1 MLRNFIRNRVFIVQ
15 GAGSVPANISKI
27 SGAFRVLTI
36 GILGALLLAACGTAS
51 ASPAQSA
58 SSSTVDKSPYV
69 FHADLSE
76 TGQLAFLG
84 SRQAKALQGL
94 ASYVN
99 AQGGIDG
106 HKIVLDI
113 KDNQSNTVTGVAIA
127 TAWEA
132 KKIPFIFSGS
142 YSAVTR
148 AVNATAGSNG
158 PVIYDLSPVDTAQ
171 PNSYVFISGISYKL
185 DLEAILNMLH
195 SKGLSRI
202 AFLNSTDAS
211 GASGWPILQ
220 SLLKKP
226 SYSGFQVVSHQT
238 YLPTA
243 TSATTQLA
251 VIKSS
256 NPQALIIWTTG
267 TPLGTALQA
276 QASYNMSDVPDF
288 TSAGNAV
295 SGEMLH
301 FKKVLPSNIYFP
313 TGALYLK
320 PSELPSNLASTV
332 SRFQSIVSKAGGHP
346 NDGWGLAYVPAMML
360 ISALK
365 HLGINATAAQIKDYF
380 QHLTNFSTIYGV
392 YNLSSN
398 NHSGVNLKGVYMTRW
413 DGSGFS
419 QASGPSGLPLG
430 K

>member
-1 MLRNFIRNRVFIVQ
+1 MLTGFIRHKAFKVRNNNIMP
-15 GAGSVPANISKI
+15 GNIESGSKATRLVI
-27 SGAFRVLTI
+27 I
-36 GILGALLLAACGTAS
+36 GTVGALLLSACGTAS
-51 ASPAQSA
+51 ASPTKA
-58 SSSTVDKSPYV
+58 SSTSVVNKAPYV

-94 ASYVN
+94 ASYEN
-99 AQGGIDG
+99 ARGGIDG

-113 KDNQSNTVTGVAIA
+113 KDNQSNTVTGVSIA
-127 TAWEA
+127 TGWEA
-132 KKIPFIFSGS
+132 KKIPFIFNGS

-171 PNSYVFISGISYKL
+171 PGSYIFISGISYKL
-185 DLEAILNMLH
+185 DLEAILNMLR
-195 SKGLSRI
+195 SKGLTKI

-211 GASGWPILQ
+211 GASGWPIMQ
-220 SLLKKP
+220 SLLKQP

-243 TSATTQLA
+243 TSAATQLA

-276 QASYNMSDVPDF
+276 QAQYNMGNIPDF

-295 SGEMLH
+295 TGEMLH

-320 PSELPSNLASTV
+320 PSELPSNLAPTV
-332 SRFQSIVSKAGGHP
+332 STFQAIVSKAGGHP

-365 HLGINATAAQIKDYF
+365 HLGINATSVQIRNYF
-380 QHLTNFSTIYGV
+380 QHLTNLPTIYGV
-392 YNLSSN
+392 YNLSSS
-398 NHSGVNLKGVYMTRW
+398 NHSGVNLNGVYMTTW
-413 DGSGFS
+413 NGSGFV

>member
-1 MLRNFIRNRVFIVQ
+1 MNFIRSKAFKVQ
-15 GAGSVPANISKI
+15 GAGSLPRTVSKH
-27 SGAFRVLTI
+27 SRVSRKFSV
-36 GILGALLLAACGTAS
+36 GALCAFLLAACGTAS
-51 ASPAQSA
+51 ASPSKSA
-58 SSSTVDKSPYV
+58 SSNTVDKAPYV

-99 AQGGIDG
+99 AQGGIQG

-113 KDNQSNTVTGVAIA
+113 KDNQSNTVTGVSIA
-127 TAWEA
+127 TSWEA
-132 KKIPFIFSGS
+132 KKVPFIFSGS

-148 AVNATAGSNG
+148 AVNATASSNG
-158 PVIYDLSPVDTAQ
+158 PVIYDLSPVDTAR

-195 SKGLSRI
+195 SKGLNRI

-220 SLLKKP
+220 SLLKEP
-226 SYSGFQVVSHQT
+226 SYSGFQVVSHQA
-238 YLPTA
+238 YLPNA
-243 TSATTQLA
+243 ASATTQLA

-276 QASYNMSDVPDF
+276 QAALNMGNVPDF

-295 SGEMLH
+295 GGEMLH

-320 PSELPSNLASTV
+320 PSELPSTLASTV
-332 SRFQSIVSKAGGHP
+332 ARFQSIVAKAGGHP

-365 HLGINATAAQIKDYF
+365 HLGINATAAQIKNYF
-380 QHLTNFSTIYGV
+380 QHLTKFPTIYGV

-398 NHSGVNLKGVYMTRW
+398 NHNGVNLNGVYMTRW
-413 DGSGFS
+413 DGSGFAK
-419 QASGPSGLPLG
+419 ASGPSGLPLG